1 MEQALRQSAF
11 DRKHAGS
18 DPTVN
23 MMMAM
28 YMLGAMQRFDKM
40 TPDQVK
46 AVASEIAVVG
56 TRGIS
61 TAKDAVYTLKTI
73 PGVDFSG
80 YNLLAYYYVSWAR
93 AFPEHLAKIGLPFD
107 DAYALALQMHN
118 PPKSETQK

>member
-1 MEQALRQSAF
+1 MEQAPRQSAF
-11 DRKHAGS
+11 DRKHAAS

-28 YMLGAMQRFDKM
+28 YMLDAMRRFDKM
-40 TPDQVK
+40 PSDQVK

-73 PGVDFSG
+73 PVPSSRKLLCLVGAGVSRTSREDWPSVRRR
-80 YNLLAYYYVSWAR
+80 LRAR
-93 AFPEHLAKIGLPFD
+93 D
-107 DAYALALQMHN
+107 TDA
-118 PPKSETQK
+118 

>member
-1 MEQALRQSAF
+1 
-11 DRKHAGS
+11 
-18 DPTVN
+18 

-73 PGVDFSG
+73 PGVECTG
-80 YNLLAYYYVSWAR
+80 
-93 AFPEHLAKIGLPFD
+93 IGLPFD
-107 DAYALALQMHN
+107 DAYALALQMHT
-118 PPKSETQK
+118 PPQ